1 MVPCFHGC
9 LYDNSDRRARTCGF
23 FLQDYHC
30 RGRFQTGCKSF
41 PGGAWHRDSS
51 GRGAAA
57 WRSRASRDCCRGAY
71 DMSGSSLPREDA
83 PTRKVL
89 VFQHDTGS
97 KAHSHIR
104 LDHFRPES
112 AMLIMALG
120 ALHESF
126 FQWVM
131 GLPVLLRADISVAGI
146 AEHGLLCLQV
156 RFQPRMGI
164 VAIVTGNAVD
174 FVPAHIP
181 ERYCP

>member
-1 MVPCFHGC
+1 MDVCMTIQTGAREHAVSSSKITTAAEGFKPGVNRSRVARGIVTALAEERRLGGQELPVIAAVGRMTCQAVLFHGRM
-9 LYDNSDRRARTCGF
+9 LPQERSSF
-23 FLQDYHC
+23 FSM
-30 RGRFQTGCKSF
+30 T
-41 PGGAWHRDSS
+41 
-51 GRGAAA
+51 
-57 WRSRASRDCCRGAY
+57 
-71 DMSGSSLPREDA
+71 
-83 PTRKVL
+83 L
-89 VFQHDTGS
+89 VAKLIHI
-97 KAHSHIR
+97 IR